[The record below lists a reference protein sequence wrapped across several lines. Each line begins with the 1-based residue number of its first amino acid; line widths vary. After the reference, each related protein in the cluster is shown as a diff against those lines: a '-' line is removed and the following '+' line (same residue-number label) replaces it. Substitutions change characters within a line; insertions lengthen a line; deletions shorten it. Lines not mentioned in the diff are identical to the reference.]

1 MTVMAAV
8 VGVVV
13 EPLLG
18 SLLFIARVP
27 SVAAAAAAPRDVD
40 RLKMPGVKCRF
51 ESNRARM

>member
-27 SVAAAAAAPRDVD
+27 SVAAAAAPRDVD